1 LSLGAGSA
9 TGQTALQSD
18 YWTVEYWARITSHL
32 GAFQATVAIW
42 NDVNGVGNTYY
53 FTTNMYNGTNYMGVA
68 YFYNSDADSGALTF
82 GSSTLATGTW
92 QHHAFV
98 RNGNT
103 MTVYL
108 DGVSQGTHDM
118 TGRVIDITGYNNGGA
133 NTVPLTIGGMS
144 TGSGSFNGY
153 MDEIRIS
160 KIARYT
166 AAFTPSTSAFT
177 NDTDT
182 VLLLHCNGTNNS
194 TTFTDDNS

>member
-1 LSLGAGSA
+1 
-9 TGQTALQSD
+9 
-18 YWTVEYWARITSHL
+18 VEYWARITSHL